1 MDSSTH
7 FIWNCFFQLCWDIL
21 DIQHWVKFKLHKIY
35 WFDTSICL
43 RMIPNTALANT
54 CIMSHNYHSFFMVRT
69 FNVFSLSNC
78 QVYNTV
84 LLAIISM
91 LYINQ
96 NLFILELK
104 VCTFWPTSSLSP
116 NLSAF
121 LVSASMS
128 LAFLDSTCKWYHTV
142 AVFL

>member
-1 MDSSTH
+1 
-7 FIWNCFFQLCWDIL
+7 
-21 DIQHWVKFKLHKIY
+21 
-35 WFDTSICL
+35 
-43 RMIPNTALANT
+43 MIPNTALANT

-69 FNVFSLSNC
+69 FNVFSLSNF

-104 VCTFWPTSSLSP
+104 VCIYQTSCLPFPQLLTTTFYYEFNSFFFLKIPCVSDSIWYLSFFIWLISLSIMTSRFTHVVTNDTIP
-116 NLSAF
+116 
-121 LVSASMS
+121 
-128 LAFLDSTCKWYHTV
+128 
-142 AVFL
+142 